1 VLFDEDPH
9 GDPTV
14 DRLGNAYGWISE
26 LAEHKYSHFPRLS
39 RLYVLTLSN
48 MERDVTHK
56 QQNDSLLISGKEWD
70 YSPVEEALN
79 SAEINRRR

>member
-1 VLFDEDPH
+1 VLFDEDLH

-14 DRLGNAYGWISE
+14 GRLGNAYGWISD
-26 LAEHKYSHFPRLS
+26 LAEHKHSHFPKLS
-39 RLYVLTLSN
+39 RLCVLTLCN
-48 MERDVTHK
+48 MERDVIHK

-79 SAEINRRR
+79 SAEINR

>member
-1 VLFDEDPH
+1 VLFDKDLH

-14 DRLGNAYGWISE
+14 DRLGNTYGWISV

-39 RLYVLTLSN
+39 RLCVLALSN
-48 MERDVTHK
+48 MESDVTDK

-70 YSPVEEALN
+70 YSPVKEALN
-79 SAEINRRR
+79 SADINR